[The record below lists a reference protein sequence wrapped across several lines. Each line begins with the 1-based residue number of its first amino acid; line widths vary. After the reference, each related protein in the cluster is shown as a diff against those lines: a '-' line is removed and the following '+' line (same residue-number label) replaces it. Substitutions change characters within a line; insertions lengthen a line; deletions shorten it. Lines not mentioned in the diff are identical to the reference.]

1 MKFIKAAPLV
11 GVLVYVGILMLP
23 RQVSASP
30 KADNNSQPN
39 ASVTE
44 VPVFTDVVVGDF
56 NYLTGPDTFLPNQ
69 RCKVNTGQ
77 DILKILQ
84 DCKSQRKGWLKL

>member
-1 MKFIKAAPLV
+1 MKFIKVAPLV
-11 GVLVYVGILMLP
+11 GVLVYVSMLMLP

-30 KADNNSQPN
+30 KTDKVSQHD
-39 ASVTE
+39 ASVPE
-44 VPVFTDVVVGDF
+44 LPVFTDVVVGDF

-84 DCKSQRKGWLKL
+84 DCKNQRKGWLKI